1 MAHNLSAQLGP
12 SISPPPPVA
21 PSRDSTLESAGQ
33 AADIFD
39 LYGANEESMGDSW
52 EGPTDALHE
61 GRDAAQQEQLGPI
74 SETTPNIN
82 IITSPP
88 APPSPSH
95 SQSPTHSR
103 PHTPIKHRFPSIR
116 STRTDSTTN
125 PPLPYN
131 DIQRLSPANTSS
143 KRGSMSTEIFS
154 GTDGTRSQTSIAASS
169 RYPGEEEDA
178 FHVRST
184 CTSSLSTCTCQDI
197 DLFPSTDARL
207 GGEGVHGDGWDQG
220 VERTR
225 GGPTMADKRVTVFPA
240 AKAGDIGEKER
251 QFLASLDR

>member
-1 MAHNLSAQLGP
+1 MSPRRDNHNNEERLSNAAQHSTLFTMAHNLSAKLVP
-12 SISPPPPVA
+12 SISPPPPAA

-39 LYGANEESMGDSW
+39 LYGANEESMRGSW
-52 EGPTDALHE
+52 EGPMDALHE
-61 GRDAAQQEQLGPI
+61 DRDAGQEQLDPLSG
-74 SETTPNIN
+74 TTPNIN

-95 SQSPTHSR
+95 SQSPAHSR

-125 PPLPYN
+125 SPVPYN

-197 DLFPSTDARL
+197 DLFPFCRRKIRQRRCPWGWMGSRR
-207 GGEGVHGDGWDQG
+207 GED
-220 VERTR
+220 ERW
-225 GGPTMADKRVTVFPA
+225 ADN
-240 AKAGDIGEKER
+240 G
-251 QFLASLDR
+251 

>member
-1 MAHNLSAQLGP
+1 MVHNLPAQLGP
-12 SISPPPPVA
+12 SISPLPPAA

-39 LYGANEESMGDSW
+39 LYGANEENVRDSW
-52 EGPTDALHE
+52 KGPIDALHE
-61 GRDAAQQEQLGPI
+61 DIEAGQEQLGPI

-125 PPLPYN
+125 SPVPYN

-184 CTSSLSTCTCQDI
+184 CTLSASTCTCQDI
-197 DLFPSTDARL
+197 DLFLSTDARL
-207 GGEGVHGDGWDQG
+207 SGEGVHGDGWDQG

>member
-1 MAHNLSAQLGP
+1 MVHNLPAQLGP
-12 SISPPPPVA
+12 SISPLPPAA

-39 LYGANEESMGDSW
+39 LYGANEENVRDSW
-52 EGPTDALHE
+52 KGPIDALHE
-61 GRDAAQQEQLGPI
+61 DIETGQEQLGPI

-125 PPLPYN
+125 SPVPYN

-184 CTSSLSTCTCQDI
+184 CTLSVSTCTCQDI
-197 DLFPSTDARL
+197 DLFPFYRRKT
-207 GGEGVHGDGWDQG
+207 
-220 VERTR
+220 
-225 GGPTMADKRVTVFPA
+225 KR
-240 AKAGDIGEKER
+240 
-251 QFLASLDR
+251 